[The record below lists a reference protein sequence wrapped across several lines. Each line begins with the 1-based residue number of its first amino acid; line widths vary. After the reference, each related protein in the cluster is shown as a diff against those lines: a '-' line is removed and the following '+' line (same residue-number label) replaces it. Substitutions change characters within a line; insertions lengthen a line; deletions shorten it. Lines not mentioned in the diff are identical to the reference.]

1 MVPKPP
7 ELNPSEPLQRPP
19 FFMAHTKKMKAR
31 IESIIK
37 SASIFLCDGVFIDS
51 YSFFLNEKKWNSRC
65 KEETQ
70 SSINSNMKVDAYN
83 LSSKQMEKAKVKGV
97 NKLAPINEG
106 GKPSYFLVLEF
117 GNGKAGSLIVSE
129 AAALST
135 YAEFKPV
142 PKART
147 AKKAAPKKA
156 SAPKKAAAPKK
167 SAPRKKAAPKVK
179 LDDAALCAKYAAA
192 QKAHYLDFIG
202 DDDEE
207 ASDFASLQEMKCKGA
222 RLSGKRVHMPA
233 KKRSCASLAKSAAK
247 RSVTRAKNA
256 GNKRVKSG
264 VGAGRAASK
273 KCNDARKAH
282 KAGVYTVHL

>member
-31 IESIIK
+31 IERIIK
-37 SASIFLCDGVFIDS
+37 SALIFSVMIRFYRLLL
-51 YSFFLNEKKWNSRC
+51 FFSERKKWNSRC

-70 SSINSNMKVDAYN
+70 SSVNSNMKVDAYN
-83 LSSKQMEKAKVKGV
+83 LSSKQMEKADVMGV
-97 NKLAPINEG
+97 NKLAPKTAG
-106 GKPSYFLVLEF
+106 GKPSYFLVLQF
-117 GNGKAGSLIVSE
+117 SNKKAGSLIVSE

-147 AKKAAPKKA
+147 AKKV
-156 SAPKKAAAPKK
+156 APKKAAAPKK
-167 SAPRKKAAPKVK
+167 PAAKKAAPRKKAAPKAK
-179 LDDAALCAKYAAA
+179 LDDAALCAKYAAS
-192 QKAHYLDFIG
+192 QRSLYLDFIG

-222 RLSGKRVHMPA
+222 RLSGKRVNMPA
-233 KKRSCASLAKSAAK
+233 KPRSCADIAKSAAK
-247 RSVTRAKNA
+247 RNVTRAKNT

-264 VGAGRAASK
+264 VGAKRAVSK